1 MRKFLLSV
9 CGLFLI
15 CAARAQGVEISV
27 RNDADEALSYACLYV
42 NGKAVAVTDSL
53 GTGTIPAARL
63 AIGDTLAVTYVGAE
77 PQRAVYNEA
86 MRRKGVWKVCLT
98 EKYRTLTADEITV
111 RADIEQLFRQSIRKF
126 RLLHSPHTVTARF
139 AVKYDGKSA
148 EGRATAT
155 HLPGDSSETTYLD
168 RGIYWY
174 HMPLKIHPFSD
185 TASIP
190 SVRLHDWLHMG
201 FHTPALALGIV
212 ERGSRYVPGIRY
224 GYLGKRDDCRI
235 FRISYP
241 EIRTQT
247 GRYAVQFI
255 VWVGIDD
262 KRIRRIETRTV
273 YPDDRGSWL
282 ETRSAYSLSPINAR
296 TLVFDRLES
305 VTPEGAVTLSE
316 PEYASDR
323 SEKRSRKR
331 DK

>member
-185 TASIP
+185 TASVP

-235 FRISYP
+235 SGSV
-241 EIRTQT
+241 IRKS
-247 GRYAVQFI
+247 GH
-255 VWVGIDD
+255 
-262 KRIRRIETRTV
+262 RRVVT
-273 YPDDRGSWL
+273 PC
-282 ETRSAYSLSPINAR
+282 SLSCGSVSTTNASGGSR
-296 TLVFDRLES
+296 PARSIPTIAEAGWRPVPP
-305 VTPEGAVTLSE
+305 TPSR
-316 PEYASDR
+316 R
-323 SEKRSRKR
+323 STPARWFSTAWKPSPPKAPLR
-331 DK
+331 